1 MTSLSDVEIKNLPIE
16 KINEILNSGKYIP
29 AMKKKTLIDRKKMLN
44 SKNFSGIEENEFPS
58 LGGKKQTVNKENN
71 VWAKGVSDKVKDN
84 SNVPEIKK
92 KDILKNQNQKKKVVK
107 QEVIYSSEE
116 EFYNHDDDY
125 Y

>member
-1 MTSLSDVEIKNLPIE
+1 MATLSDIEIKNLPID

-29 AMKKKTLIDRKKMLN
+29 AIKKKTLIDRKKMLD
-44 SKNFSGIEENEFPS
+44 SKNFNGIVENEFPS
-58 LGGKKQTVNKENN
+58 LGSKKETVINKEKN
-71 VWAKGVSDKVKDN
+71 VWAKGVSKKVLDN

-92 KDILKNQNQKKKVVK
+92 KDILKNENKKKVENKEIV
-107 QEVIYSSEE
+107 YSSEE